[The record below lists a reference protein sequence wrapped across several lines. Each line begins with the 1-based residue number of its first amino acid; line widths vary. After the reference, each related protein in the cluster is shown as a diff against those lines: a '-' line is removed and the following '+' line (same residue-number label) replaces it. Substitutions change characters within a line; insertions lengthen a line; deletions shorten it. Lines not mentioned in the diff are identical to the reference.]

1 MIKKWLKKVLGITE
15 LEAKNK
21 ELLYSY
27 RSVESE
33 LEAIKSEIHAMDRV
47 DIDVDLYNRGR
58 NTIILTGCYKGR
70 GYVRFYDLPQ
80 NEFTHYVERTE
91 HEKKHNL
98 IRNVD
103 CPPTMKAW
111 FNFKLGAD

>member
-1 MIKKWLKKVLGITE
+1 MIVSWIKDKLGVTE
-15 LEAKNK
+15 LHRKLRVLICENRRL
-21 ELLYSY
+21 EGSI
-27 RSVESE
+27 ES
-33 LEAIKSEIHAMDRV
+33 LHKEIHAMDKI
-47 DIDVDLYNRGR
+47 DIDVDLGKRGR

-80 NEFTHYVERTE
+80 DEFIHYVERTE